1 MKRGQI
7 QFTEEAIMAARR
19 ALSELPKKISYIK
32 RDVAFLEMEEDIKMA
47 LEKGYTLEEISET
60 LSSQGVNIPAYFLKT
75 NLSRKKKKQSRK
87 RSEKQ
92 GETLQVENSQDG
104 LAPEGISEHASHM
117 EGGE

>member
-1 MKRGQI
+1 MKRGQTL
-7 QFTEEAIMAARR
+7 FTEEAIMAARR

-32 RDVAFLEMEEDIKMA
+32 RDVALLEMEEDIKIA
-47 LEKGYTLEEISET
+47 LEKGYTLEEISKT
-60 LSSQGVNIPAYFLKT
+60 LSSQGVNMPAYFLKT

-92 GETLQVENSQDG
+92 EVALQAENSQTEHAQED
-104 LAPEGISEHASHM
+104 ISEQTSHM